1 MPAKCIL
8 SLFVVSVLMVSQVWA
23 SSPDMKDISRIDG
36 HVWMSWPEQ
45 TRVIVLYGVVCGM
58 NMAISS
64 MKKGNDTN
72 LVLNAQRLELGDG
85 VERGSGIDNEEM
97 LRYVVKDVRIDQL
110 VYGLDQMYADA
121 STRNIL
127 LSDAILFVR
136 NWIHGASAD
145 EFNGPLRYLK
155 EGDTS
160 QAAEHLVVRGSD
172 GRVNKIIKF
181 P

>member
-1 MPAKCIL
+1 MSVKRIF
-8 SLFVVSVLMVSQVWA
+8 LFFMVSMVVVPSVWA
-23 SSPDMKDISRIDG
+23 ASPDMSDISKIDG
-36 HVWMSWPEQ
+36 HVWMSWPEH

-58 NMAISS
+58 NMAVSS
-64 MKKGNDTN
+64 IKKSNDTDVALNVHKIELNKNKEHECFVEFKN
-72 LVLNAQRLELGDG
+72 LDRHL
-85 VERGSGIDNEEM
+85 IDN
-97 LRYVVKDVRIDQL
+97 VRIDQL
-110 VYGLDQMYADA
+110 LYGLDQMYADI

-155 EGDTS
+155 EGS
-160 QAAEHLVVRGSD
+160 KAQAVEHLVVRGSD